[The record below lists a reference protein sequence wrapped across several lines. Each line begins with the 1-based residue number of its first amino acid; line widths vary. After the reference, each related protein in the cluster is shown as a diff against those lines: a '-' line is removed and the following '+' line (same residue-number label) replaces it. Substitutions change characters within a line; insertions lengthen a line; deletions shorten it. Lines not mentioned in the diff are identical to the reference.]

1 MLERVVKVIDSGL
14 KSAHLPTRV
23 AALYGC
29 LYLLEAGV
37 VEVSQQVVPLVSEY
51 LLKTLGDV
59 TP

>member
-14 KSAHLPTRV
+14 KSAHLPTKV

-29 LYLLEAGV
+29 LYLLEANIP
-37 VEVSQQVVPLVSEY
+37 EVAQQVVPLVSEY
-51 LLKTLGDV
+51 LLRTLGDV